1 MTKKNSK
8 LSVVIALSFSLIFM
22 SSTITLV
29 HVTHAQTNTTS
40 ATTGSANAKNSTA
53 IGSTGQ
59 LQKSLGNNTA
69 MMQNN
74 SNIGNPNATT
84 LQGVEKEQSTNTT
97 GAGALKGMGN
107 IVKSG
112 TNNVSKTTLSNAN
125 KSKEASQPIMSNISQ
140 GGKAIGNKA
149 GQLAQTIVN
158 ETGKI
163 FGSITGTLNKSSTSS
178 GK

>member
-1 MTKKNSK
+1 MTKKSGK

-40 ATTGSANAKNSTA
+40 ATTGSANAKNNTG
-53 IGSTGQ
+53 IGSAGQ
-59 LQKSLGNNTA
+59 LQKFLGNNTA

-84 LQGVEKEQSTNTT
+84 LQGVEKEQNTNTT
-97 GAGALKGMGN
+97 GALKGMSN
-107 IVKSG
+107 TIKSG
-112 TNNVSKTTLSNAN
+112 TNNASKTTLSNAN

-149 GQLAQTIVN
+149 GQLAQAIVN

-163 FGSITGTLNKSSTSS
+163 FGSITGTLNKSSPTSS